1 MKQSKL
7 FTKTIKELPKDEASY
22 NALTLIRAGFIDKAA
37 AGVYS
42 FLPLGWRVLNKI
54 RHIIIEEMEAI
65 SGQEISMPALAPR
78 ENWQTTGRWDDLDIL
93 FKISGSDNKEYALN
107 PTHEEMITPLAKKFI
122 FSYRELPFAVF
133 QIQTKFRNEKRAKAG
148 LLRGRE
154 FLMKD
159 LYSFHSSQEDLD
171 SYYELATRAYY
182 NIFKRL
188 GLGDKTYLTYAS
200 GGSFSKYSHEF
211 QTLTESGED
220 LIYICDKCKVAV
232 NKEIISEQSVCPQCG
247 NKELRE
253 TKAVEVGNIFKL
265 GTRFSAPF
273 SLNFQAADGSKQN
286 VIMGCYGIGLSR
298 ILGTVVEVCHDEK
311 GIIWP
316 ESIAPF
322 RVHLI
327 SLNKNDEAEK
337 IYQSLL
343 DSGVEVLFDDRDLSA
358 GEKFADADLIGC
370 PYRLVVSEK
379 SLAQGGVELK
389 RRSNKESEII
399 DLDKIT
405 LYFSK

>member
-182 NIFKRL
+182 NIFERL

-220 LIYICDKCKVAV
+220 LIYICDKCRVAV

>member
-1 MKQSKL
+1 
-7 FTKTIKELPKDEASY
+7 
-22 NALTLIRAGFIDKAA
+22 
-37 AGVYS
+37 
-42 FLPLGWRVLNKI
+42 VLNKI

-182 NIFKRL
+182 NIFERL

-220 LIYICDKCKVAV
+220 LIYICDKCRVAV